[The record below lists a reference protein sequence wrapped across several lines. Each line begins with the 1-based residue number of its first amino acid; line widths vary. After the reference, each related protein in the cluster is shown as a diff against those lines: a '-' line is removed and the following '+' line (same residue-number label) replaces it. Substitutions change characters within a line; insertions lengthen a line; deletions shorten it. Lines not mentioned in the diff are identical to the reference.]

1 MALVVQAE
9 EAAAGGELKES
20 KITML
25 MRARKQCQKSP
36 TLAAPEESDVL

>member
-1 MALVVQAE
+1 MQAAE
-9 EAAAGGELKES
+9 GAAAAGKELKES

-25 MRARKQCQKSP
+25 NAPARKQRQKSP